1 MKKIMIAAAI
11 ACAAAMSQ
19 AATVKWASE
28 NVYAAADSTGKY
40 STTVKITSGT
50 ASLYNITAAQY
61 SEWVAAIAADQATGM
76 ATVYDAMQKET
87 AIATASLNKS
97 KFTLTD
103 SRDISAATGADPID
117 LYSAIIYTY
126 TDGDGKDWY
135 VANVGTAHFEANTSK
150 TIGNMNTFVAGDA
163 TGAAITGWQTAAVPE
178 PTSGLLLLL
187 GVAGMALRRR
197 RA

>member
-11 ACAAAMSQ
+11 VCAAAMSQ
-19 AATVKWASE
+19 AATVKWTTE

-40 STTVKITSGT
+40 STSTKITSGS

-103 SRDISAATGADPID
+103 SRDVSSATGDSPID

-135 VANVGTAHFEANTSK
+135 VANVGTQHFEANVNNTLSYL
-150 TIGNMNTFVAGDA
+150 NTFVGGDTAG
-163 TGAAITGWQTAAVPE
+163 TAITGWQTAAVPE

-197 RA
+197 A